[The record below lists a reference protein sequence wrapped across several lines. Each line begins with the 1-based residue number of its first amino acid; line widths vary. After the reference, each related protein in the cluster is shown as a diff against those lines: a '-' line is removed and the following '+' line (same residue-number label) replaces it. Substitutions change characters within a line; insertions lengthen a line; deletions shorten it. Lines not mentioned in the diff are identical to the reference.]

1 MKAALY
7 ARVSTTDKDQNT
19 EVQLSKLRDYC
30 QEMGWIVYREYV
42 DEASAADFL
51 GRVGWKHLMKD
62 AALHGFDVLLVWK
75 IDRAFRSVIHA
86 ANTLSMLRGY
96 RVGFRSYMEPSIDT
110 TTPHGEFI
118 FNIMAAVAALE
129 RQTISQRVRAGMD
142 YAKRH
147 GTKSGNK
154 IGRERYD
161 VPFAIVCKA
170 LQACCGNYSAAARW
184 IVEQTGIKVSLGFV
198 QTRVQREDKTL
209 EDILGQPLQSLAP
222 KSGQKQHSH
231 PQRILSTRIII
242 DV

>member
-7 ARVSTTDKDQNT
+7 ARVSTTDKDQDT

-62 AALHGFDVLLVWK
+62 AALHKFDVLLVWK

-86 ANTLSMLRGY
+86 ANTLSTLRGY
-96 RVGFRSYMEPSIDT
+96 RVGFRSYIEPSIDT
-110 TTPHGEFI
+110 TTSRGEFI
-118 FNIMAAVAALE
+118 FNIMAAVAEME
-129 RQTISQRVRAGMD
+129 RQTISQQVQAGMG

-147 GTKSGNK
+147 GPRSGNK
-154 IGRERYD
+154 IGRKRYD

-184 IVEQTGIKVSLGFV
+184 IFEETGIKVSPGFV

-209 EDILGQPLQSLAP
+209 EDILGQPLQSLTP
-222 KSGQKQHSH
+222 KSGQKQ
-231 PQRILSTRIII
+231 LAKEG
-242 DV
+242 

>member
-51 GRVGWKHLMKD
+51 GRVGWKYLIKD
-62 AALHGFDVLLVWK
+62 AALHKFDVVLVWK

-86 ANTLSMLRGY
+86 ANTLNMLRGY
-96 RVGFRSYMEPSIDT
+96 RVGFRSYTEPSIDT

-142 YAKRH
+142 YAKKH
-147 GTKSGNK
+147 GTKSGNR
-154 IGRERYD
+154 IGRKRYD
-161 VPFAIVCKA
+161 ITFTNICKA

-184 IVEQTGIKVSLGFV
+184 LIEKTGVTVSPGFV
-198 QTRVQREDKTL
+198 QIRVQREGKTL

-222 KSGQKQHSH
+222 KSGQK
-231 PQRILSTRIII
+231 
-242 DV
+242 

>member
-62 AALHGFDVLLVWK
+62 AALHKFDVLLVWK

-96 RVGFRSYMEPSIDT
+96 RVGFRSYMESSIDT

-147 GTKSGNK
+147 GTKSGNR
-154 IGRERYD
+154 IGRKRYD
-161 VPFAIVCKA
+161 VPFSIVCKA

-184 IVEQTGIKVSLGFV
+184 IFGETGIKVSPGFV

-209 EDILGQPLQSLAP
+209 EDILGQPLQNLAP
-222 KSGQKQHSH
+222 KSGQKQ
-231 PQRILSTRIII
+231 LAKEA
-242 DV
+242 